1 MTKLRITVVL
11 LALVGALNSWSQGF
25 GNRELINADW
35 YFNLGIL
42 SMEEVNILT
51 IRNGESWNYLMTG
64 VWKLLRVRS

>member
-35 YFNLGIL
+35 YFNLGDIKYGG
-42 SMEEVNILT
+42 SEYFDPVSYTHLT
-51 IRNGESWNYLMTG
+51 LPTIYS
-64 VWKLLRVRS
+64 V